1 LATSAELARGPARYA
16 EPLILNDISRP
27 VSRVL

>member
-1 LATSAELARGPARYA
+1 MTASKLARGPARYA
-16 EPLILNDISRP
+16 EPLILKDISQP